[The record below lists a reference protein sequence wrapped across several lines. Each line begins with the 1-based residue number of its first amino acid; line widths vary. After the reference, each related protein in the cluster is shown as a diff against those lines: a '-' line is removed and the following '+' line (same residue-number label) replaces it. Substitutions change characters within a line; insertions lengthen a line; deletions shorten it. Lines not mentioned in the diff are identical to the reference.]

1 MYTTAIYLFGVIL
14 TDTLIE
20 KGLDHNI
27 SWFQMAV
34 AQTFRYKC
42 QYATCTG
49 MQIVLTTIVKE
60 YTILLQ
66 YFSAE
71 YQFSQ
76 MNTKLETIEVRVL

>member
-1 MYTTAIYLFGVIL
+1 
-14 TDTLIE
+14 
-20 KGLDHNI
+20 
-27 SWFQMAV
+27 MAV
-34 AQTFRYKC
+34 AQTFRYKH

-66 YFSAE
+66 YFSGE

-76 MNTKLETIEVRVL
+76 MNWGTNGVQKNVAIEFRHKGIVGAVQRLNHVE